1 MVLGITLISVQGLFG
16 LVLLTVLAYE
26 LCAKDYE
33 KHRGN
38 IRIWKTII
46 IFVCEVSDVLLEIA
60 IVSVFTHINFDYD
73 AHRTRKFDVE
83 GAEDAACDLDNT
95 INSFTNDLRLLATMV
110 CLLCDK
116 EMLRTFT
123 VSKHFKSKHSG
134 QKIQIKYKKVSWH
147 K

>member
-38 IRIWKTII
+38 IRIWKTIV

-73 AHRTRKFDVE
+73 AHRTRKFDVD
-83 GAEDAACDLDNT
+83 GAEETVEDLED
-95 INSFTNDLRLLATMV
+95 
-110 CLLCDK
+110 
-116 EMLRTFT
+116 
-123 VSKHFKSKHSG
+123 H
-134 QKIQIKYKKVSWH
+134 
-147 K
+147 